1 MEEITLDLYNNL
13 NTRDKEQFK
22 KVSNKLLSNCFI
34 CGKIESNRNDYY
46 FILRNKNIISEYFSP
61 LGFSLEINEEYKC
74 IQLVNLLN
82 NNRTRFTIWESIVI
96 LILRAIYDEK
106 IREIS
111 LANDVVINIGDIQEK
126 IITLKIRDKLIDK
139 VVLNNT
145 LRMLKRFNIV
155 TNLDSDLTMED
166 TRIIIHPTI
175 LMAIRVDD
183 IREVYNKLKNYKK
196 GDEDNEEA
204 KENQA
209 D

>member
-1 MEEITLDLYNNL
+1 MDLYNNL

-34 CGKIESNRNDYY
+34 CGKIESNKNDYY
-46 FILRNKNIISEYFSP
+46 FILRNKNIISEYFIQ
-61 LGFSLEINEEYKC
+61 LGFSLEINEEYRC

-82 NNRTRFTIWESIVI
+82 NNRTRFTIWESIVM

-111 LANDVVINIGDIQEK
+111 LSNEVVINIGDIQEK
-126 IITLKIRDKLIDK
+126 ITALKIRDKLIDK

-145 LRMLKRFNIV
+145 LRMLKRFNII

-196 GDEDNEEA
+196 GDEDSEEA
-204 KENQA
+204 EEDQA

>member
-34 CGKIESNRNDYY
+34 CGKIESNKNDYY
-46 FILRNKNIISEYFSP
+46 FILRNKNIISEYFIQ
-61 LGFSLEINEEYKC
+61 LGFSLEINEEYRC

-82 NNRTRFTIWESIVI
+82 NNRTRFTIWESIVM

-111 LANDVVINIGDIQEK
+111 LSNEVVINIGDIQEK
-126 IITLKIRDKLIDK
+126 ITALKIRDKLIDK

-145 LRMLKRFNIV
+145 LRMLKRFNII

-196 GDEDNEEA
+196 GDEDSEEA
-204 KENQA
+204 EEDQA

>member
-1 MEEITLDLYNNL
+1 MDLYNNL

-34 CGKIESNRNDYY
+34 CGKIESNKNDYY
-46 FILRNKNIISEYFSP
+46 FILRNKNIISEYFSI

-82 NNRTRFTIWESIVI
+82 NNRIRFTIWESIVI

-111 LANDVVINIGDIQEK
+111 LSNEVVINIGDIQEK
-126 IITLKIRDKLIDK
+126 ITALKIREKLIDK

-145 LRMLKRFNIV
+145 LRMLKRFNII
-155 TNLDSDLTMED
+155 TNLDSDLTRED

-183 IREVYNKLKNYKK
+183 IRDVYNKLKNYKK
-196 GDEDNEEA
+196 GDEDSEEA
-204 KENQA
+204 EEDQA
-209 D
+209 Y

>member
-34 CGKIESNRNDYY
+34 CGKIESNKNDYY
-46 FILRNKNIISEYFSP
+46 FILRNKNIISEYFIQ
-61 LGFSLEINEEYKC
+61 LRFSLEINEEYRC

-82 NNRTRFTIWESIVI
+82 NNRTRFTIWESIVM

-111 LANDVVINIGDIQEK
+111 LSNEVVINIGDIQEK
-126 IITLKIRDKLIDK
+126 ITALKIRDKLIDK

-145 LRMLKRFNIV
+145 LRMLKRFNII

-196 GDEDNEEA
+196 GDEDSEEA
-204 KENQA
+204 EEDQA

>member
-34 CGKIESNRNDYY
+34 RGKIDSNRNEYY

-204 KENQA
+204 EENQA

>member
-1 MEEITLDLYNNL
+1 MDLYNNL
-13 NTRDKEQFK
+13 NTRDKKQFK

-34 CGKIESNRNDYY
+34 CGKIESNRSDYY

-126 IITLKIRDKLIDK
+126 IITLKIREKLIDK

-183 IREVYNKLKNYKK
+183 IRAVYNKLKNYKK
-196 GDEDNEEA
+196 GDEDSEEA
-204 KENQA
+204 EEDQA

>member
-1 MEEITLDLYNNL
+1 MEEIILDMYNNL
-13 NTRDKEQFK
+13 NTRDREQFK
-22 KVSNKLLSNCFI
+22 NVSNKLLSNCFI
-34 CGKIESNRNDYY
+34 CGKIESNKNDYY

-61 LGFSLEINEEYKC
+61 LGFNLEINEEYKC
-74 IQLVNLLN
+74 IQLVNTLN
-82 NNRTRFTIWESIVI
+82 HNRTRFTIWESIVI

-111 LANDVVINIGDIQEK
+111 LYNEVVINIGDIQEK
-126 IITLKIRDKLIDK
+126 ITALKIRDKLIDK

-145 LRMLKRFNIV
+145 LRMLKKFNII

-166 TRIIIHPTI
+166 TRLIIHPTI

-196 GDEDNEEA
+196 GDEDSEEVE
-204 KENQA
+204 ENQA

>member
-145 LRMLKRFNIV
+145 LRMLKRFNIIA
-155 TNLDSDLTMED
+155 NLDSDLTMED

-196 GDEDNEEA
+196 GDDDNEEA

>member
-106 IREIS
+106 IREIT

-126 IITLKIRDKLIDK
+126 IITLKIRDKLIDR

-196 GDEDNEEA
+196 GDENSEEA
-204 KENQA
+204 EENQA

>member
-1 MEEITLDLYNNL
+1 MEEIALDLYNNL
-13 NTRDKEQFK
+13 NTRDKEHFK

-34 CGKIESNRNDYY
+34 CGKIESNKNDYY
-46 FILRNKNIISEYFSP
+46 FILRNKNIISDYFNP

-111 LANDVVINIGDIQEK
+111 LSNEVLINIGDIQEK
-126 IITLKIRDKLIDK
+126 ITTLKIRDKLIDK

-145 LRMLKRFNIV
+145 LRMLKRFNII

-166 TRIIIHPTI
+166 TRLIIHPTI

-196 GDEDNEEA
+196 GDADSEEA
-204 KENQA
+204 EEDQA

>member
-34 CGKIESNRNDYY
+34 CGKIESNKNDYY
-46 FILRNKNIISEYFSP
+46 FILRNKNIISEYFFQ
-61 LGFSLEINEEYKC
+61 LGFSLEINEEYRC

-82 NNRTRFTIWESIVI
+82 NNRTRFTIWESIVM

-111 LANDVVINIGDIQEK
+111 LSNEVVINIGDIQEK
-126 IITLKIRDKLIDK
+126 ITALKIRDKLIDK

-145 LRMLKRFNIV
+145 LRMLKRFNMI
-155 TNLDSDLTMED
+155 TNLDADLTMED

-196 GDEDNEEA
+196 GDEDSEEA
-204 KENQA
+204 EEDQA